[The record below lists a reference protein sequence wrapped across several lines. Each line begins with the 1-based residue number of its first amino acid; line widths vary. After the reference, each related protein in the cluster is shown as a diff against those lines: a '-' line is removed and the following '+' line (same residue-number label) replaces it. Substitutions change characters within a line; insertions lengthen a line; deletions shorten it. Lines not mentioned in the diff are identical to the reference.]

1 MIRPAAEDGWNCLDL
16 RRVAIAPDKGNAE
29 LTKDSAALPPHIED
43 TVQAIAAVHAKH
55 YQQAVLL
62 QRIVGRVTATIG
74 RPAFAVVL
82 AILVLGWVCANLAV
96 MGMGREPWDPPPFP
110 WLAGAASLVALY
122 TTVSILITQ
131 RHDDELARHRELLNL
146 EIAILNEQKST
157 KIIQM
162 LEQMRQD
169 SPHLADRSDQE
180 AQAMSAPAD
189 PQFIL
194 NALKDAH
201 KSSGGS

>member
-1 MIRPAAEDGWNCLDL
+1 M
-16 RRVAIAPDKGNAE
+16 PD
-29 LTKDSAALPPHIED
+29 LTKDSATLPPHIEN
-43 TVQAIAAVHAKH
+43 TVQTIAAVHAEH
-55 YQQAVLL
+55 YQQAAIL
-62 QRIVGRVTATIG
+62 QRIMGRVTATIG

-82 AILVLGWVCANLAV
+82 AILVLAWICANLAV
-96 MGMGREPWDPPPFP
+96 MWMGREPWDPPPFP

-122 TTVSILITQ
+122 TTVSILVTQ
-131 RHDDELARHRELLNL
+131 RHDDELARHREQLTL
-146 EIAILNEQKST
+146 EIAILSEQKTT

-169 SPHLADRSDQE
+169 SPHLANRSDHEIQV
-180 AQAMSAPAD
+180 MSASAD

-201 KSSGGS
+201 KSNG

>member
-1 MIRPAAEDGWNCLDL
+1 M
-16 RRVAIAPDKGNAE
+16 PD

-43 TVQAIAAVHAKH
+43 TVQAIAAVHAEH

-74 RPAFAVVL
+74 RPVFAVIL
-82 AILVLGWVCANLAV
+82 AFLVLGWICANLAV
-96 MGMGREPWDPPPFP
+96 MGMGWEPWDSPPFP

-131 RHDDELARHRELLNL
+131 RHDDELTRHREQLTL

-169 SPHLADRSDQE
+169 SPHLADRSDHE
-180 AQAMSAPAD
+180 AQVMSASAD
-189 PQFIL
+189 PKFIL

-201 KSSGGS
+201 KSSG